1 MLRTISPLGYNSDSL
16 PNHAR
21 AFNVTNGLKVSD
33 CQSSR
38 IGAPYIQHDAP
49 VSKISSFDVGSRVAS
64 LRLHAKDALHAQNA
78 APVVVAL
85 DWKGSVLQEDKA
97 LVRPYPA
104 ASDLD
109 DSQFYICTSMQ

>member
-1 MLRTISPLGYNSDSL
+1 MCN
-16 PNHAR
+16 

-38 IGAPYIQHDAP
+38 KGALYIQHDAP
-49 VSKISSFDVGSRVAS
+49 VPKIIRSNVGSRVAS

-78 APVVVAL
+78 ASVVVAL
-85 DWKGSVLQEDKA
+85 DWKESVLQESKA
-97 LVRPYPA
+97 LVRPCPA

-109 DSQFYICTSMQ
+109 NSQVYICKSMQ